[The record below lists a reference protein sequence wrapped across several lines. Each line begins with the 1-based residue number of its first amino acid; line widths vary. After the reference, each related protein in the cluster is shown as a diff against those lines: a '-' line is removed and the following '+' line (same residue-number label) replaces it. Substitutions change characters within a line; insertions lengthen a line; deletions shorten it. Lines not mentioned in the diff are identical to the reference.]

1 MSKNSIIIYSDGG
14 SFLYK
19 PVDIYG
25 FLLLN
30 YNKNLNQLYYKFFNK
45 DIDNTVIKIKD
56 NKQTSLNIYNMFYKN
71 IIEQGEIEVLDLSE
85 FNEDDILEESDTQ
98 ELEDFFGF
106 KYYEETDIHIVNSLI
121 KFHID

>member
-1 MSKNSIIIYSDGG
+1 MSTNSIIIYSDGG

-19 PVDIYG
+19 PVNIHG

-30 YNKNLNQLYYKFFNK
+30 YNKNLNQIYYKFFNK
-45 DIDNTVIKIKD
+45 DIDDTIIKIKE
-56 NKQTSLNIYNMFYKN
+56 NKQNSLNIYNIFYKH
-71 IIEQGEIEVLDLSE
+71 ITEQGEIEVLDLSE
-85 FNEDDILEESDTQ
+85 LNDDNILEETDTQ

-121 KFHID
+121 NFHID